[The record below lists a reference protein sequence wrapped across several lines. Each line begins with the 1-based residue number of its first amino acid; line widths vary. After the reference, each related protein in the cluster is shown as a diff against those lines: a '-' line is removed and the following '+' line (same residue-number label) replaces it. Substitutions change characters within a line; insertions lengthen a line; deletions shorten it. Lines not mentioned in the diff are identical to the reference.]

1 MALFL
6 TVFYTCAFL
15 LAAAYGLRTL
25 AATWIYLRVRDRADG
40 PAPPAPPGTAVT
52 VQLPIYNER
61 LVARRAIDAVCR
73 LCWTRGPLEIQVLDD
88 SDDDTRE
95 LVDAAARLWRARG
108 VDVAVLRRERRSGY
122 KAGALAAGLETARGE
137 AIAVFDADFLPPAD
151 FLERTVGFLGPG
163 VAAVQAR
170 WGHLNDEDSGLTRAQ
185 AMALDG
191 YFVVEQTARARGG
204 LALNFNGSAGVW
216 SRAAIAAAG
225 GWRGDTVTEDV
236 DLSYRAQLAGWRIVF
251 LPEVEA
257 PAELPATILAFQ
269 RQQRRWAKGTIQCAR
284 RLAGPVWRS
293 DWPLGKRLHALASL
307 TNHLVQ
313 PLMVAMLLL
322 APFLMLYHPSFH
334 PLLALLTI
342 LSLNLPGMH
351 MIAQRALYPDWARR
365 MRSYPLLSVLAVGM
379 TLNGSLAVW
388 EGLTRDGGT
397 FERTP
402 KRGDADA
409 RASSAPSLSLEDAAD
424 VPRPGYRI
432 APSGQVLGEL
442 LLAAWAWLGLG
453 LSILQGTWGSLLFLG
468 TFAAGY
474 SLVAG
479 LSLAEA
485 WRGSRAARRPS
496 RTRTPV

>member
-1 MALFL
+1 MALAL
-6 TVFYTCAFL
+6 SIFYTCAFL
-15 LAAAYGLRTL
+15 IAAAYGLRTL
-25 AATWIYLRVRDRADG
+25 AATWIYLRVRDQRDG
-40 PAPPAPPGTAVT
+40 PAPTPAPLRSVT

-61 LVARRAIDAVCR
+61 LVARRAIDAVCALR
-73 LCWTRGPLEIQVLDD
+73 WTEGPLEVQILDD
-88 SDDDTRE
+88 SDDDTRDV
-95 LVDAAARLWRARG
+95 VDAAARLWRGRG
-108 VDVAVLRRERRSGY
+108 VDVRVLRRSTREGY

-137 AIAVFDADFLPPAD
+137 AVAIFDADFVPPPD
-151 FLERTVGFLGPG
+151 FLERTVGFLGPD
-163 VAAVQAR
+163 VAVVQAR
-170 WGHLNDEDSGLTRAQ
+170 WGHLNDLESGLTRAQ

-191 YFVVEQTARARGG
+191 YFLIEQTARARGG
-204 LALNFNGSAGVW
+204 LALNFNGSGGLW
-216 SRAAIAAAG
+216 SRAAIDAAG

-251 LPEVEA
+251 LPEVVA

-293 DWPLGKRLHALASL
+293 SWSLPKRVHALASL

-322 APFLMLYHPSFH
+322 APLLVIFHPSFH

-351 MIAQRALYPDWARR
+351 VMAQKALYPDWARR
-365 MRSYPLLSVLAVGM
+365 MRSYPLLSVLALGM

-388 EGLTRDGGT
+388 EGLTREGGT

-402 KRGDADA
+402 KRGDAEPA
-409 RASSAPSLSLEDAAD
+409 EAGG
-424 VPRPGYRI
+424 GYRM
-432 APSGQVLGEL
+432 PLGGQVLGEL
-442 LLAAWAWLGLG
+442 FLAVWAWIGLG
-453 LSILQGTWGSLLFLG
+453 LSVAQGTWGSLLFLG
-468 TFAAGY
+468 SFAAGY

-479 LSLAEA
+479 LSLAEG
-485 WRGSRAARRPS
+485 WRGVRARRPERAGVTGS
-496 RTRTPV
+496 YGGD